1 MNLYSYQSLEN
12 ALKRLFQRTSLHGR
26 LQATGHSDYISIESD
41 SVSILMR
48 RKASNLGRVNHS
60 TLELQTDMD
69 SIY

>member
-1 MNLYSYQSLEN
+1 MNLYSYQSLEY
-12 ALKRLFQRTSLHGR
+12 ALKNFFQCTSQHGR
-26 LQATGHSDYISIESD
+26 LQAIRHSDYISTESD